1 MHESKQ
7 RGKMNSVM
15 KRKNFIWSKK
25 KIDVAKELSEGIK
38 TGVEI
43 ATEHNTTYKT
53 IWIWKQYP
61 EFLEKID
68 EFTIAHERGTVAGL
82 LRELY
87 KGLKIKSE
95 LIKEDRG
102 KHIDY
107 LKEIGELKGHKKQRT
122 EGTIT
127 HIIQAPELRNIMKE
141 ATEEDEA

>member
-1 MHESKQ
+1 
-7 RGKMNSVM
+7 MNAVT
-15 KRKNFIWSKK
+15 KVKKFVWTKK

-43 ATEHNTTYKT
+43 ATAHNTTYKT
-53 IWIWKQYP
+53 IWEWKKYP

-68 EFTIAHERGTVAGL
+68 DFTIAHERGTVAGL

-95 LIKEDRG
+95 LIKEDKG

-107 LKEIGELKGHKKQRT
+107 VKEIGDLKGHKKQRT
-122 EGTIT
+122 EGTMT
-127 HIIQAPELRNIMKE
+127 HIVHAPELRKLLKE
-141 ATEEDEA
+141 TITEDES

>member
-1 MHESKQ
+1 MNP
-7 RGKMNSVM
+7 RYVTNGK
-15 KRKNFIWSKK
+15 KFIWTVKK
-25 KIDVAKELSEGIK
+25 LDIVKELAEGTK
-38 TGVEI
+38 TGEQI
-43 ATEHNTTYKT
+43 ASESGVAYKT
-53 IWIWKQYP
+53 IWAWKQYP

-95 LIKEDRG
+95 LIKKDKG

-122 EGTIT
+122 EGIIT
-127 HIIQAPELRNIMKE
+127 HIIQAPELRKLMQELKG
-141 ATEEDEA
+141 EEDDET